1 MSEDLVNK
9 ITLHYLTK
17 STKLVETGP
26 VRVDRH
32 EKKFYRKRI
41 YNLSR
46 DLLSSRNIAN
56 EDVRSAFDNYVNTC
70 IYYFKS
76 LDINDILQEEYKN
89 IIPEPNVV
97 VDPICDVNACDDA
110 NNLLVRSVKVS
121 NASLDKFFKKKVI
134 KTDTLVLPQQKEI
147 NLKDP
152 TLMLKGI
159 DKKKDKTKTKDKTKS
174 KDKPASKKEN
184 IVKLYEEEN
193 IPKETNTET
202 IKTNS

>member
-41 YNLSR
+41 HNLSR
-46 DLLSSRNIAN
+46 DLLSSNNTADLN
-56 EDVRSAFDNYVNTC
+56 EDVKRAFDNYVNMC

-76 LDINDILQEEYKN
+76 LDSNDILQEEYKN
-89 IIPEPNVV
+89 VIDEPSVV
-97 VDPICDVNACDDA
+97 VDPVCDVNACDDA
-110 NNLLVRSVKVS
+110 NNLLVRSVKMS
-121 NASLDKFFKKKVI
+121 TASLDKFFKKKVI
-134 KTDTLVLPQQKEI
+134 KTDTLLLPQQKEI

-152 TLMLKGI
+152 TLMTKGI
-159 DKKKDKTKTKDKTKS
+159 KKVKDKSKLKDKPKS
-174 KDKPASKKEN
+174 KDKKEN
-184 IVKLYEEEN
+184 IVKIYEEEN
-193 IPKETNTET
+193 TPKDKT

>member
-1 MSEDLVNK
+1 MSEDLINQ

-26 VRVDRH
+26 VKVDRH

-41 YNLSR
+41 HNLSR
-46 DLLSSRNIAN
+46 DLLSSNNTADLN
-56 EDVRSAFDNYVNTC
+56 EDVKRAFDNYVNMC

-76 LDINDILQEEYKN
+76 LDSNDILQEEYKN
-89 IIPEPNVV
+89 VIDEPSVV
-97 VDPICDVNACDDA
+97 VDPVCDVNACDDA

-121 NASLDKFFKKKVI
+121 TASLDKFFKKKVI

-152 TLMLKGI
+152 ALMTKGV
-159 DKKKDKTKTKDKTKS
+159 KDKTKTN
-174 KDKPASKKEN
+174 DKPKNKGKKEN
-184 IVKLYEEEN
+184 IVKIYEEEN
-193 IPKETNTET
+193 TPKDKTNSET

>member
-9 ITLHYLTK
+9 ITIHYLTK

-46 DLLSSRNIAN
+46 DLLSSSNIAN

-76 LDINDILQEEYKN
+76 LDSNDILQEEYKN
-89 IIPEPNVV
+89 VIDEPSVV
-97 VDPICDVNACDDA
+97 VDTVCDVNACDDA

-134 KTDTLVLPQQKEI
+134 KNDTLVLPQQKDI

-152 TLMLKGI
+152 TLRTKGI
-159 DKKKDKTKTKDKTKS
+159 MKVNDKKKTKS

-193 IPKETNTET
+193 TPKETNSET

>member
-17 STKLVETGP
+17 STKRVESDP
-26 VRVDRH
+26 IKVDRN

-46 DLLSSRNIAN
+46 DLLTSSNIAN
-56 EDVRSAFDNYVNTC
+56 EDVKRAFDNYVNMC

-76 LDINDILQEEYKN
+76 LDSNDILQEEYKN
-89 IIPEPNVV
+89 VIDEPSVV
-97 VDPICDVNACDDA
+97 VDPVCDVNACDDA

-121 NASLDKFFKKKVI
+121 TASLDKFFTKKII

-152 TLMLKGI
+152 SLRLKGI
-159 DKKKDKTKTKDKTKS
+159 KDKKKKKDKSKTKEKS
-174 KDKPASKKEN
+174 NDKKEN
-184 IVKLYEEEN
+184 IVKIYEETHA
-193 IPKETNTET
+193 PKETNF
-202 IKTNS
+202 

>member
-17 STKLVETGP
+17 STKRVESGP
-26 VRVDRH
+26 VNVDRN

-46 DLLSSRNIAN
+46 DLLSSSNIEN
-56 EDVRSAFDNYVNTC
+56 EDVKRAFDNYINAC

-76 LDINDILQEEYKN
+76 VDCNDILQEEYKN
-89 IIPEPNVV
+89 IVPDPRV
-97 VDPICDVNACDDA
+97 VDTVCDVNACDDA

-121 NASLDKFFKKKVI
+121 NASLDKFFTKKVI
-134 KTDTLVLPQQKEI
+134 KRDTLVLPQQKDI

-152 TLMLKGI
+152 TLRTKGI
-159 DKKKDKTKTKDKTKS
+159 MKVNDKKKTKS
-174 KDKPASKKEN
+174 KDKPKDKKEN
-184 IVKLYEEEN
+184 IVNLYEEEN
-193 IPKETNTET
+193 TPKETNSET